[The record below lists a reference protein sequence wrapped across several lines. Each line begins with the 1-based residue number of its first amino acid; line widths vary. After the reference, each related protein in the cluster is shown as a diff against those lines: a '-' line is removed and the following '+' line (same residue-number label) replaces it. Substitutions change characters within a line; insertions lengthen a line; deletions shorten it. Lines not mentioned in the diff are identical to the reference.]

1 MPGYSW
7 LITWKT
13 QSRPLAV
20 KVTSGPAGINF
31 RCWENPE
38 LISCVWGGPV
48 SGHPAAERGVPLSTV
63 MGMNRVLEHA
73 RGVLFSPGNERHQG
87 ALTDSK
93 KPGATPGS
101 PCSKRPSTPR
111 PRSPLH
117 SGRWKVLDAK
127 ACRHELETVPTS
139 QAPELRPPHDAAL
152 HRLCDTA
159 LLGSELTHGR
169 GPGACAQ
176 CQLQVGLE
184 GKKE

>member
-1 MPGYSW
+1 MFSN
-7 LITWKT
+7 T
-13 QSRPLAV
+13 QGEFSF
-20 KVTSGPAGINF
+20 S
-31 RCWENPE
+31 
-38 LISCVWGGPV
+38 PV
-48 SGHPAAERGVPLSTV
+48 MSDTRVPSQTARSLV
-63 MGMNRVLEHA
+63 GMNRVLEHA
-73 RGVLFSPGNERHQG
+73 RGVLFFPGNERHQG